1 MMNGITDIKTYH
13 RNYYLKHRQY
23 FLDYR
28 KNNYELNKEKI
39 NEKVKCDC
47 GRFVIKRYLKKHL
60 ETNIHNKPK
69 IIKAEP
75 VIEKNENKIIHNGYI
90 YFR

>member
-1 MMNGITDIKTYH
+1 MNGITDIKTYH

-39 NEKVKCDC
+39 NEKVKCD
-47 GRFVIKRYLKKHL
+47 
-60 ETNIHNKPK
+60 
-69 IIKAEP
+69 
-75 VIEKNENKIIHNGYI
+75 
-90 YFR
+90 